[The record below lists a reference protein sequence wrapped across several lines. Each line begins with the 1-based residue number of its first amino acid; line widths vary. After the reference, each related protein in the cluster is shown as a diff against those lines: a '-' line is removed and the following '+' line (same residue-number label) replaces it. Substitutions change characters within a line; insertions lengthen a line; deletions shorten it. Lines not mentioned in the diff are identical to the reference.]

1 MGQPPQM
8 PPQMPP
14 NWQTRA
20 QWKAQRAQW
29 KAQARMQRDA
39 WRAQMRARSRGS
51 LLGPIFLV
59 AIGLVFLLIN
69 TGHIDIVWFWQWYG
83 HWWPLILIGAGVLL
97 ALESLA
103 FSGHSR
109 VRLGGGVVFL
119 MLMLAVIGVAA
130 AHNHVNWSAVG
141 DQLHVGDDDFNLSQ
155 ILNER
160 HEATEKVDHPLP
172 ANATIVLQ
180 NPHGDVTVTASSGA
194 EDGQLHLT
202 LNKSVYTNSDSESQ
216 RKLQSLEPLITT
228 SGNVVT
234 IHMPSNEMATA
245 DMALL
250 LPASATLQ
258 IDAGHGDVS
267 VSGQQAPVTV
277 NAGHGDITV
286 TAISGNVQATMH
298 DGDFSAHNVQ
308 ANLNLTGHMNDVTV
322 SQVAGTVT
330 MDGDFFGDVHLDTV
344 TGALHLHSSRTD
356 IQVAHLAGSVELD
369 GDDLTL
375 DNAAGPVTI
384 ATQAKD
390 VTLRK
395 TSGDLEVHDS
405 NGDVDAS
412 IVQPL
417 GTTTID
423 DRNGSVEMHLPGD
436 GKFSVDATS
445 VGGEIHTDFDLA
457 KKNGGNSI
465 VQASGAVNG
474 GGPTLRITAQKGDI
488 TLHKAE

>member
-8 PPQMPP
+8 PPP

-29 KAQARMQRDA
+29 KMQSRMQRDA
-39 WRAQMRARSRGS
+39 WRAQMRARTRGS
-51 LLGPIFLV
+51 LVGPIFLV
-59 AIGLVFLLIN
+59 VIGLILLLIN
-69 TGHIDIVWFWQWYG
+69 TRHIDIVWFWQWYG

-119 MLMLAVIGVAA
+119 MLVLAVIGVAA

-141 DQLHVGDDDFNLSQ
+141 DQLHVGDNDFNLSQ
-155 ILNER
+155 IFNER
-160 HEATEKVDHPLP
+160 HEASEKIDHPLP

-180 NPHGDVTVTASSGA
+180 NPHGDVTVTASSGV

-202 LNKSVYTNSDSESQ
+202 VNKSVYSNSDAESQ
-216 RKLQSLEPLITT
+216 RKLENLEPLITT

-234 IHMPSNEMATA
+234 IHMPSNDTATA

-250 LPASATLQ
+250 LPANTTLQ

-267 VSGQQAPVTV
+267 VTGQQAPVTV
-277 NAGHGDITV
+277 NAGHGDISLTG
-286 TAISGNVQATMH
+286 ISGNVQVTMR
-298 DGDFSAHNVQ
+298 DGDFSAHNLQ
-308 ANLNLTGHMNDVTV
+308 ANLNLAGRMNDVTV
-322 SQVAGTVT
+322 SQVSGTAI
-330 MDGDFFGDVHLDTV
+330 MDGDFFGDVHLDAL

-356 IQVAHLAGSVELD
+356 LQVAHLAGSVALD

-375 DNAAGPVTI
+375 ENAAGPVTI

-405 NGDVDAS
+405 NGDIEAS

-417 GTTTID
+417 GAMTID
-423 DRNGSVEMHLPGD
+423 DRNGSVEMNLPGD

-457 KKNGGNSI
+457 MKNGGNSI
-465 VQASGAVNG
+465 AQASGTVNG
-474 GGPTLRITAQKGDI
+474 GGPILRITAQKGDI
-488 TLHKAE
+488 TLHKAQ